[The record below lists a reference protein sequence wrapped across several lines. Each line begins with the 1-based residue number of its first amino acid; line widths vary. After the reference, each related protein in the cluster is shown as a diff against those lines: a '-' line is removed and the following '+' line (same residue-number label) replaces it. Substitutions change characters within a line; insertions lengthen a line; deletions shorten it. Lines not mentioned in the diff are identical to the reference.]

1 MEPLV
6 NREHRGKWIQT
17 DPKQGWFTIL
27 CLDSLARTVLHKG
40 LTAE

>member
-27 CLDSLARTVLHKG
+27 CLDSSLEPFFTKG
-40 LTAE
+40 